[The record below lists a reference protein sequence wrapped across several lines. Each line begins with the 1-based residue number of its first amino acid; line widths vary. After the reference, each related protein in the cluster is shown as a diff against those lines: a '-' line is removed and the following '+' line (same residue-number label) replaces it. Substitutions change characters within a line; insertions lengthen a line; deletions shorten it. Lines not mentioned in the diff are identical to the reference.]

1 MSGTGSAPRAGI
13 LVTGTEVLTGII
25 FDRNGPWL
33 SERLREVG
41 VDAAMI
47 QIVGDRPADL
57 LATLEFMRDEGMAL
71 IITSGGLGPTA
82 DDLTA
87 EIVGQFCGREM
98 VLDEPLEERIAEIL
112 RPLMTRWPDLDPDSV
127 RESNRKQAVIP
138 EGATVLEPVGT
149 APGLVVSP
157 RDGEGPTVVVL
168 PGPPRELQPMW
179 ETARRTEAFAAAIA
193 GAVPYRREIVR
204 LFGIPE
210 SEIANTLRAAEAA
223 GLDLEPLEITTC
235 LRRGEIEVSTQFSP
249 AAQGAYDAFL
259 DFIRERHADTL
270 YSEDGLTV
278 DDQLAELLTGHTL
291 AAAESCTAG
300 LFAARLTDR
309 AGSSAYFLGGGVVYS
324 NEAKVD
330 LAGVDPELIERCGAV
345 STEVAEALAE
355 GIAERFGAELG
366 VGITGIAGPGGGTPE
381 KPVGLV
387 CFSVWMRAD
396 EDPARPGRRLT
407 RRSVLPGGRS
417 DIRDRSVTVAMH
429 MLRRLLLGES
439 DEQPAPAAGA
449 TPAS

>member
-1 MSGTGSAPRAGI
+1 MSEPPATTPPRAGI

-25 FDRNGPWL
+25 SDRNGPWL

-47 QIVGDRPADL
+47 QIVGDRRADL
-57 LATLEFMRDEGMAL
+57 LAALEFMRDDGMAL

-87 EIVGQFCGREM
+87 EVVGEFCGRKM
-98 VLDEPLEERIAEIL
+98 VLDTPLEARIAEIL
-112 RPLMTRWPDLDPDSV
+112 KPLMERWPDLDPDSV
-127 RESNRKQAVIP
+127 RDSNRKQAIIP
-138 EGATVLEPVGT
+138 EGATILEPIGT
-149 APGLVVSP
+149 APGLVVP
-157 RDGEGPTVVVL
+157 PADGEGPTVVVL

-179 ETARRTEAFAAAIA
+179 EVASRTEAFAAAIT
-193 GAVPYRREIVR
+193 GAVQYRREIVR

-210 SEIANTLRAAEAA
+210 SEIANTLRDAEAA
-223 GLDLEPLEITTC
+223 GLDLAPLEITTC
-235 LRRGEIEVSTQFSP
+235 LRRGEIEVSTRFEP
-249 AAQGAYDAFL
+249 PAQGAYDAFL
-259 DFIRERHADTL
+259 DFIRERHGDTL
-270 YSEDGLTV
+270 YSEDGSTI

-300 LFAARLTDR
+300 LFAGRITDR
-309 AGSSAYFLGGGVVYS
+309 AGSSDYFLGGGVVYS

-330 LAGVDPELIERCGAV
+330 LAGVDAELIERVGAV

-355 GIAERFGAELG
+355 GIAQRFDADLG
-366 VGITGIAGPGGGTPE
+366 VGITGIAGPGGGTAE

-387 CFSVWMRAD
+387 CFSVWMRGGDQTA
-396 EDPARPGRRLT
+396 RRLT

-429 MLRRLLLGES
+429 MLRRVLLGES
-439 DEQPAPAAGA
+439 DDQPTPAAGV

>member
-1 MSGTGSAPRAGI
+1 MSPPSEPTPPRAGI

-25 FDRNGPWL
+25 SDRNGPWL

-47 QIVGDRPADL
+47 QIVGDRPDDL

-87 EIVGQFCGREM
+87 EVVGRFCGREM

-112 RPLMTRWPDLDPDSV
+112 RPLMERWPDLDPDSV

-138 EGATVLEPVGT
+138 EGATILEPVGT
-149 APGLVVSP
+149 APGLVVPP
-157 RDGEGPTVVVL
+157 RAGDGPTVVVL

-179 ETARRTEAFAAAIA
+179 EMARQTDTFATAIA
-193 GAVPYRREIVR
+193 GAVEYRREIVR

-210 SEIANTLRAAEAA
+210 SEIANTLRAAEERGIELA
-223 GLDLEPLEITTC
+223 PLEITTC
-235 LRRGEIEVSTQFSP
+235 LRRGEIEVATQFQP
-249 AAQGAYDAFL
+249 AAQAAYDAFL

-270 YSEDGLTV
+270 YSQDGSTI
-278 DDQLAELLTGHTL
+278 DDQLAGLLAGRTL
-291 AAAESCTAG
+291 VAAESCTGGLLAG
-300 LFAARLTDR
+300 RITDR

-330 LAGVDPELIERCGAV
+330 LAGVDPELIERYGAV

-355 GIAERFGAELG
+355 GIAQRFDAELG
-366 VGITGIAGPGGGTPE
+366 VGITGIAGPDGGTPE

-387 CFSVWMRAD
+387 CFSVWMRGGD
-396 EDPARPGRRLT
+396 GPPRRLT

-429 MLRRLLLGES
+429 MLRRVLLGEA
-439 DEQPAPAAGA
+439 DEQPVQTAGA
-449 TPAS
+449 DTAS